1 MKSLF
6 ITDDPGKVFRA
17 QQVLRPFGIE
27 TYGINFAGEWVK
39 CPHDPSKL
47 ILGFDPLFGCIAS
60 LRPDIIF
67 VAGGKS
73 DVMNAHQIIAAIR
86 GNTAT
91 RDSVLIHIW
100 SGLSLLGSAGSACIE
115 TIVEPMTLISARTAL
130 RSVLP
135 EREWVIDS
143 T

>member
-1 MKSLF
+1 MQALF

-17 QQVLRPFGIE
+17 QQVLRPLGIE
-27 TYGINFAGEWVK
+27 TSGINYAGEWVK
-39 CPHDPSKL
+39 CPREPSKL

-60 LRPDIIF
+60 MRPDIIF

-73 DVMNAHQIIAAIR
+73 EVMNSYQIISAIR
-86 GNTAT
+86 GNAAT
-91 RDSVLIHIW
+91 RDSVLIQIW
-100 SGLSLLGSAGSACIE
+100 SGLSLLGSAGPARIE
-115 TIVEPMTLISARTAL
+115 TIVEPMTLVSARTAL
-130 RSVLP
+130 SNVLP